1 MTPLANKAFD
11 EAVQESMQIE
21 NDMKKEMDRFKVD
34 YKKNFNTLRELK
46 SEIERIQKQ
55 LERQRIRMQS
65 DFESWHSVMLREV
78 HENNENGA
86 SNNMN
91 ERSPQSRFVKDA
103 WRGDSA
109 KGSEREGKTSS
120 YSPPQEAKKLM
131 TGNKD
136 ADEDIMAFFKAKE
149 EMMKRVRG

>member
-1 MTPLANKAFD
+1 MGKRVNGARGNINKIKKRIEQLRIEQQQFNEENDD

-65 DFESWHSVMLREV
+65 DFESWHLC
-78 HENNENGA
+78 
-86 SNNMN
+86 
-91 ERSPQSRFVKDA
+91 
-103 WRGDSA
+103 
-109 KGSEREGKTSS
+109 
-120 YSPPQEAKKLM
+120 
-131 TGNKD
+131 
-136 ADEDIMAFFKAKE
+136 
-149 EMMKRVRG
+149 